1 MAMAAHPSQMP
12 QPGESFVTP
21 QAWRVAT
28 RGDIEA
34 FFDTATYQSKPV
46 NTSVK
51 PPKQV
56 PMERHTT
63 KENIVRFF
71 DPTTYSAQKRPSASP
86 PPQPAAKAR
95 VHPSAGGRMDRAE
108 LVEKFK
114 LAAKLNGVSWDEL
127 CDPWIQFQVWV

>member
-1 MAMAAHPSQMP
+1 MAAHPSQMP

-86 PPQPAAKAR
+86 PLQPAAKAR

-127 CDPWIQFQVWV
+127 CDPWIQFQVWG